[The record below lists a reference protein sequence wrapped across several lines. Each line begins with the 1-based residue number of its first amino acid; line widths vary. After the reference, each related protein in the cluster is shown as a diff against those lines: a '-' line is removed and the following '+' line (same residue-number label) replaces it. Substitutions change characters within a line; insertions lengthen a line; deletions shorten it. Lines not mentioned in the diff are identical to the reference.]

1 MEFSKVFSLFKRV
14 FKKSLPLISPD
25 DTRELHLDLCVFIV
39 LLVQLVYSPKTDV
52 FQVELCNVDVSK

>member
-1 MEFSKVFSLFKRV
+1 MEFSKIFSLFKRV

>member
-14 FKKSLPLISPD
+14 FKKSLPVISPD
-25 DTRELHLDLCVFIV
+25 DTTELHLDLCVFIV
-39 LLVQLVYSPKTDV
+39 LLVQLVYRPDV

>member
-14 FKKSLPLISPD
+14 FKKSLPVISPD
-25 DTRELHLDLCVFIV
+25 DTTELHLDLCVFIV